1 MSAVTRLASAL
12 VVGVLITGCSPQLDD
27 LKSFTAQVKQNTK
40 PRIEPYPK
48 FSQEPAFVYS
58 AQEFRSPFTRPKMA
72 QAPIVTESKI
82 NCLQPDTSRQREP
95 LETYGI
101 DALSLTGSFYT
112 NGHKWVLFKTNDGLL
127 YQAKKGSRVGLFF
140 GRISAIVDNNVVIQE
155 LVPDGTGCWQQKET
169 TLTIKS

>member
-1 MSAVTRLASAL
+1 MSAVSRVFLALSATL
-12 VVGVLITGCSPQLDD
+12 LFTGCSPQLSD
-27 LKSFTAQVKQNTK
+27 LKAYTAQVKQNTQ
-40 PRIEPYPK
+40 PRIEPYPT
-48 FSQEPAFVYS
+48 FSQQPAFAYS
-58 AQEFRSPFTRPKMA
+58 AQDFRSPFTRPKVS
-72 QAPIVTESKI
+72 QAPIVTQSKI

-95 LETYGI
+95 LEAYGI

-112 NGHKWVLFKTNDGLL
+112 NGDQWVLFKTNDGGL

-140 GRISAIVDNNVVIQE
+140 GRISAIANNNVVIQE